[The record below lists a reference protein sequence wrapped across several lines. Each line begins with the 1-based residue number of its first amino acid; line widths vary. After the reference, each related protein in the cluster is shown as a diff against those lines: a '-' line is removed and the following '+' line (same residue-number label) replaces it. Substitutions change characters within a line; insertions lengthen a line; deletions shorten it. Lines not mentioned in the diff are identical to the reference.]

1 MVERRYH
8 SSYLNMLSFKLGQRA
23 GRQHPSAL
31 QHFNSCHNKDRD
43 LCIDAAL
50 VMIGEGD
57 EGATVRRL

>member
-1 MVERRYH
+1 
-8 SSYLNMLSFKLGQRA
+8 MLSFKLGQRA